1 MAGNLFIRSLFVTAS
16 CAVLAPAALAESW
29 VNYNA
34 VIRNNL
40 SSIGD
45 VEGAALVGGTASGNN
60 IFGSLGTSPSGLT
73 LGVGGNVQGN
83 LNLNS
88 GNARIGGSINGA
100 VNNNGGGSISQNDG
114 SVMSLINTVWDSAV
128 AASSAFGALTANS
141 TTSILAGNKLLFN
154 AADNATHA
162 VFDINSSVMSSFQE
176 FVLQRDGAD
185 TIVINVHGGAGTS
198 INMMATMNS
207 FTSSS
212 ADIVW
217 NFVDATSTI
226 NIQRQ
231 LEGSVLATTAHLN
244 LSAVIEGS
252 VAALS
257 ANMNG
262 QEFHLP
268 GFEGTPPP
276 GTAIPL
282 PSAALLGGAGLVAI
296 GTRRRR

>member
-1 MAGNLFIRSLFVTAS
+1 MVRYQSFRGMIA
-16 CAVLAPAALAESW
+16 AVALAVVAPAALADSW
-29 VNYNA
+29 VDFNA

-45 VEGAALVGGTASGNN
+45 IEGAALVGGTASGNN
-60 IFGSLGTSPSGLT
+60 IFGSQGTSPSGLT

-88 GNARIGGSINGA
+88 GNARIGGTVNGS
-100 VNNNGGGSISQNDG
+100 VNNNGGGSIAQNDG
-114 SVMSLINTVWDSAV
+114 SVMGLINTVWDSAV
-128 AASSAFGALTANS
+128 SASSAFGALTANS

-162 VFDINSSVMSSFQE
+162 VFDLNASAMSSFQE

-185 TIVINVHGGAGTS
+185 TIVINVHGGAGSS
-198 INMMATMNS
+198 INVMATMNT
-207 FTSSS
+207 FRSSRS
-212 ADIVW
+212 DIVW

-226 NIQRQ
+226 NVQRQ
-231 LEGSVLATTAHLN
+231 IEGSVLAVGAHLN
-244 LSAVIEGS
+244 MSAVIEGS

-262 QEFHLP
+262 QEFHIP

-276 GTAIPL
+276 STMIPL
-282 PSAALLGGAGLVAI
+282 PSAALLGSAGLLVI